1 MIMRNFAKVSLT
13 VAGAVAAAGAF
24 TAPAFSQDQNAC
36 PVDGCQV
43 EIVSVEKN
51 GDELKLMLEANFAP
65 DMSKNHLHIWW
76 GENYTVEQ
84 VSGNAESEYGVEQGD
99 WHPTDEYP
107 EYMTQ
112 SAVSLEVRGDATSI
126 CVTAADRDHDILD
139 PMAVNC
145 MSVADM
151 LN

>member
-1 MIMRNFAKVSLT
+1 MMTRSFAKVSLT
-13 VAGAVAAAGAF
+13 FAGALGALGAF
-24 TAPAFSQDQNAC
+24 TAPALSQDQNAC
-36 PVDGCQV
+36 PVDGCQI
-43 EIVSVEKN
+43 EIVSAEKA
-51 GDELKLMLEANFAP
+51 GDELKLMFEANFAP
-65 DMSKNHLHIWW
+65 DMSKNHIHIWW

-84 VSGNAESEYGVEQGD
+84 VSGNAESEYGVEQGI

-112 SAVSLEVRGDATSI
+112 ADVSLAERGDATTL
-126 CVTAADRDHDILD
+126 CVSAADRDHDILD
-139 PMAVNC
+139 TEAVHC